1 MTSRIKRAVFVSVV
15 FIFLVILS
23 GCSTTAGVGVGYHIP
38 ISPHSNVGM
47 GFGIGF

>member
-1 MTSRIKRAVFVSVV
+1 MSRIKRAVFVSVIFV
-15 FIFLVILS
+15 FLVIIS
-23 GCSTTAGVGVGYHIP
+23 GCATNAGVGVGYHIP